1 MGASI
6 AMIGLGKMGRH
17 MANHAVRA
25 GHAVRVFDVSTA
37 AMAEPVSLGAT
48 AASNP
53 AEAARGADIVGIV
66 VFDDAQVKDVV
77 TGAGGVIDVLAPGAV
92 VVVNTTV
99 KLATIREL
107 AAPLAARGIGLVDG
121 GISGGESGAENGTLV
136 TMVGGDPATVANAQ
150 PLLDSYSREIVHAGP
165 LGAGMALKL
174 ARNAVGYA
182 MMTTVHESMQL
193 AQAAG
198 IDQEVLAHVLRE
210 TDVAGMAFAPLGFG
224 GPGFAGPDMPAA
236 LRSLLEHTRDL
247 GDKDLDQAL
256 ALAADFQLD
265 LPVAAAV
272 RQSFHLAV
280 RMPAAGDPEG

>member
-1 MGASI
+1 MSPTI

-17 MANHAVRA
+17 MASHAVRA
-25 GHAVRVFDVSTA
+25 GHPVRVFDVSPE
-37 AMAEPVSLGAT
+37 AMAETVALGAT
-48 AASNP
+48 AVSSP

-66 VFDDAQVKDVV
+66 VFNDAQVRDVV
-77 TGAGGVIDVLAPGAV
+77 AGADGMIGALAPGAV

-99 KLATIREL
+99 ELATIREL
-107 AAPLAARGIGLVDG
+107 SQPLADRGIGLVDA

-136 TMVGGDPATVANAQ
+136 TMVGGDPEMVAKAR
-150 PLLDSYSREIVHAGP
+150 PLLDSYSREIVLAGP

-182 MMTTVHESMQL
+182 MMTAVHESMQL
-193 AQAAG
+193 TDAAG

-224 GPGFAGPDMPAA
+224 GPGLAGPEMPAE

-256 ALAADFQLD
+256 ALSEDLRVG
-265 LPVAAAV
+265 LPVMAAV
-272 RQSFHLAV
+272 RKTFHRSV
-280 RMPAAGDPEG
+280 RMPEAAS

>member
-1 MGASI
+1 MTTI
-6 AMIGLGKMGRH
+6 AMIGLGKMGGH

-25 GHAVRVFDVSTA
+25 GHQIRVFDVSPA

-48 AASNP
+48 AASSP
-53 AEAARGADIVGIV
+53 AEAARGADIVGLV

-77 TGAGGVIDVLAPGAV
+77 AGSNGVLGALEPGAV

-107 AAPLAARGIGLVDG
+107 AGPLADRGIGLVDA

-136 TMVGGDPATVANAQ
+136 TMVGGESATVAKAK
-150 PLLDSYSREIVHAGP
+150 PLLDAYSREIVHAGP

-174 ARNAVGYA
+174 ARNAVGYT
-182 MMTTVHESMQL
+182 MMSAVHESMQL
-193 AQAAG
+193 AEAAG

-210 TDVAGMAFAPLGFG
+210 TDVASMAMAPLGFG
-224 GPGFAGPDMPAA
+224 GAGLAGPELPAK
-236 LRSLLEHTRDL
+236 LRSMLEHTRDL

-256 ALAADFQLD
+256 ALAADLQLK
-265 LPVAAAV
+265 LPVTAAT
-272 RQSFHLAV
+272 RKTFHLAV
-280 RMPAAGDPEG
+280 RMPNATDSRS